1 MSEHQYYEFLAVD
14 RPLSE
19 ADRQHLRAMSSR
31 GQITSTRF
39 TNTYDFGDFKGD
51 PVALMKRCFDLH
63 LHLANWGSRRLM
75 IKLPKRLIDRSL
87 IAPFVAADGP
97 VSLTE
102 TEEQAI
108 LEIDRAEID
117 DENSDDDSDWLA
129 SLEPLRAAAL
139 MGDTRLFYLLWLM
152 GVEEDRFAADVA
164 EPLPGL
170 GPLTGAINAF
180 AEFFAMDFDL
190 IDAAA
195 ERDGIV
201 ASPATA
207 AAAAPF
213 IAALGEAERNAL
225 LTRVFAGD
233 AGAAVDLRAAVRERM
248 PRASGPP
255 REAPRT
261 VGELRARALALGE
274 AREKAEAEK
283 QAAENRKLAAE
294 AQAKRRARLIFIRAR
309 GEAVWRDVET
319 EIERRNPRGYD
330 KAAELV
336 LELQMVAGEDGADE
350 AFQGRLRTL
359 RERHASKRQF
369 IKRLAELA

>member
-164 EPLPGL
+164 ETLPGL